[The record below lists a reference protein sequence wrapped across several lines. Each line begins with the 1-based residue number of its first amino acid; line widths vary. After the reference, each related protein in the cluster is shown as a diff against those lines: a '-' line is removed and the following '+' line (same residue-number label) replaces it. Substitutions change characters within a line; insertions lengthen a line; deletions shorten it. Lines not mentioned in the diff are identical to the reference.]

1 LRWND
6 INQQLSAGSD
16 VPIVGLHLLQGYGP
30 DEKLRLHEALTDAV
44 RLVVPASPDAITV
57 LIHELKPADYS
68 RGGKHRE
75 GAAALP
81 NAGEIVRD
89 FLAAMEARDIKR
101 AQSMLGNDF
110 TMHFPAIGPMR
121 SLEELI
127 AWARPRYRFVK
138 KSYEG
143 IDVMQDPGEETLVYC
158 RGTLSGEW
166 PDGSAFD
173 GIRFIDRFELE
184 GGKIVRQDVWNDIAE
199 ARANK

>member
-1 LRWND
+1 M
-6 INQQLSAGSD
+6 
-16 VPIVGLHLLQGYGP
+16 PIVELHLLQGYGA

-57 LIHELKPADYS
+57 LIHELKSADYS

-81 NAGEIVRD
+81 NAGEIVRG
-89 FLAAMEARDIKR
+89 FLAAMEARDIER
-101 AQSMLGNDF
+101 AQSMLGSGF
-110 TMHFPAIGPMR
+110 SMRFPGTPAMH

-127 AWARPRYRFVK
+127 AWAKPRYRFVK

-143 IDVMQDPGEETLVYC
+143 IDAMQSRGSETLVYC

-166 PDGSAFD
+166 PDGSSFE

-184 GGKIVRQDVWNDIAE
+184 GGKIMHQDVWNDIAE
-199 ARANK
+199 VQANS